1 MKGTINNRYLNR
13 SSLIFNLTKKH
24 MKKITKLFLLAGTI
38 LLMAPQGVDAQ
49 SFKGNGLMGSYYRCK
64 SSTLKAWQALGK
76 MDQINVNV
84 FDSTMVGTMITPS
97 GKTFEYNFDDAVTA
111 FRPFFLNKSDDWF
124 SARFEGFIRAPK
136 SGDYILSGKGDNGF
150 RVYINDVLVLDHWIG
165 DWDNKV
171 SGTAIKLAGGSY
183 NKIKIEFAEY
193 VGGQNLN
200 LFWKVPGAAEVAIP
214 KEDLFTQI
222 PLANAL
228 NGSYFKMSQPNIDSL
243 KANQPHDKN
252 VATEYLGERLDLFN
266 GQYIG
271 NLPTSKCTG
280 TDFQVDFGKVF
291 DVNLTSL
298 GGDYFSAKYDGFIK
312 SPKAGDVTFT
322 FWGDNGYRLW
332 VNDSLVIN
340 HWARDWEK
348 DIVGK
353 PFTMKADTTYK
364 VHMEFFEEGGGQALR
379 LSWAYE
385 GQAKTYVPVT
395 AFSTNDINMTR
406 VLPGPYDG
414 MIGLPGT
421 ITAANFNKGGEGEGY
436 SDKTA
441 TNDGDAAFRITE
453 GVDIKLVKTEKVVDA
468 VAEEWLSYTVKAN
481 FVGAYKPT
489 INYAASVASK
499 LAILVD
505 GVSVDSIALPVNGL
519 LVGDSTLKKTDK
531 IYFTEGEHIVKF
543 VLVSGSAK
551 LKSFVFDRTNSP
563 YMGVM
568 ATIPGKVESE
578 LYDLGGQDVA
588 YWDNNMGHNDGNNPR
603 FRADEGV
610 DIGATFADGNRNTP
624 ALKTIGWNDGNEW
637 QLYTVDVK
645 ETNDYSVL
653 FCYSSGANKND
664 AKVTFYLDGVLLVDQ
679 LPVPSSNNWD
689 IYKKTKASYKV
700 NMTKGVHVLKALCNT
715 GGFDFEGV
723 TFAVPV
729 EQVTAPDAAI
739 TTHGGKSTL
748 TATVTPANASI
759 KALLWKIDGEALG
772 ATIDANTG
780 IITSSGTGAG
790 NGTVKIVATAAD
802 EFGATDTL
810 NVVITNQMTLVD
822 SVKIDPATITE
833 DGGNVTPALIILPE
847 AANNKTV
854 TWSIVGTDLG
864 ATIDAATGKVTAN
877 GLTTGNGVLIVKA
890 TANDLSGLS
899 DTTTVTIS
907 GQVGEIT
914 ATELVGITGVSVYPN
929 PVVKV
934 LNITG
939 VAVGTKVEIY
949 NIAGILVKSIGL
961 TDGTIN
967 VSDLSNGLYIVKING
982 QAIRIVKK

>member
-1 MKGTINNRYLNR
+1 
-13 SSLIFNLTKKH
+13 
-24 MKKITKLFLLAGTI
+24 MKKFTKLFLLAGAI
-38 LLMAPQGVDAQ
+38 LLMAPQGIDAQ
-49 SFKGNGLMGSYYRCK
+49 SYKGNGLMGSYYRCK

-76 MDQINVNV
+76 MDQLNVNV
-84 FDSTMVGTMITPS
+84 FDSTMVGTKITPS
-97 GKTFEYNFDDAVTA
+97 GKTFEYNFDDAITA
-111 FRPFFLNKSDDWF
+111 FRPYFLNKGDDWF

-136 SGDYILSGKGDNGF
+136 SGDYIISGKGDNAF
-150 RVYINDVLVLDHWIG
+150 RVYINDILVLDHWIG

-171 SGTAIKLAGGSY
+171 SGTAIKLAGSSY
-183 NKIKIEFAEY
+183 NKIKVEYAEY

-200 LFWKVPGAAEVAIP
+200 LFWTVPGAAEVAIP

-222 PLANAL
+222 PLAGAL
-228 NGSYFKMSQPNIDSL
+228 NGTYYKLSQANIDSL
-243 KANQPHDKN
+243 RANQPHDKN
-252 VATEYLGERLDLFN
+252 LETEYLAERLDFFN
-266 GQYIG
+266 GQMIG
-271 NLPTSKCTG
+271 SLPTSKCTG
-280 TDFQVDFGKVF
+280 NDFQVDFGKVY
-291 DVNLTSL
+291 DTYLTTL

-312 SPKAGDVTFT
+312 SPVAGDVTFT
-322 FWGDNGYRLW
+322 IWGDNGFRLW

-348 DIVGK
+348 DIVGT

-379 LSWAYE
+379 MSWAYE
-385 GQAKTYVPVT
+385 GQTKTYVPVS
-395 AFSTNDINMTR
+395 ALSTNDINMTR

-441 TNDGDAAFRITE
+441 TNDGDAAFRTTE
-453 GVDIKLVKTEKVVDA
+453 GVDIKLQGTDKVVDA
-468 VAEEWLSYTVKAN
+468 VAEEWLSYTVNAK
-481 FVGAYKPT
+481 FLGAYKPT
-489 INYAASVASK
+489 INYVATTASK
-499 LAILVD
+499 LAILLD

-519 LVGDSTLKKTDK
+519 VVGDSTLKLSDK

-563 YMGVM
+563 YLGVM
-568 ATIPGKVESE
+568 AAIPGKVESE
-578 LYDLGGQDVA
+578 LFDLGGQDVA
-588 YWDNNMGHNDGNNPR
+588 YWDTDMGHNNGGPR

-610 DIGATFADGNRNTP
+610 DIGQTFEGGKTNTTP
-624 ALKTIGWNDGNEW
+624 LKTIGWNDGNEW

-653 FCYSSGANKND
+653 FCYSSGANKPD
-664 AKVTFYLDGVLLVDQ
+664 AKVSFYLDGNLIVDQ
-679 LPVPSSNNWD
+679 LPVPSSNSWD
-689 IYKKTKASYKV
+689 FYKTTKATYKV
-700 NMTKGVHVLKALCNT
+700 NMTKGVHTLKALCNT
-715 GGFDFEGV
+715 GGFDFEGI

-729 EQVTAPDAAI
+729 EQVVTPDAVI
-739 TTHGGKSTL
+739 TTHGGNTAL

-759 KALLWKIDGEALG
+759 KTLKWKIEGAALG
-772 ATIDANTG
+772 ATIDTNTG
-780 IITSSGTGAG
+780 VITASGTGTG
-790 NGTVKIVATAAD
+790 NGTVKVVALAAD

-822 SVKIDPATITE
+822 SVRIDPVIITE
-833 DGGNVTPALIILPE
+833 DGGNVTPALTILPE
-847 AANNKTV
+847 AANDKTV
-854 TWSIVGTDLG
+854 IWSIVGTDLG
-864 ATIDAATGKVTAN
+864 ATIDAATGKVTASS
-877 GLTTGNGVLIVKA
+877 LTTGNGTIVVKV

-899 DTTTVTIS
+899 DTTTVTIT
-907 GQVGEIT
+907 GQVGELS
-914 ATELVGITGVSVYPN
+914 ATENLDITGVSVYPN

-939 VAVGTKVEIY
+939 VATGTKVEIF
-949 NIAGILVKSIGL
+949 NIAGILVKSVSL

-967 VSDLSNGLYIVKING
+967 VSDLSNGLYIVKFNG
-982 QAIRIVKK
+982 KAIRVVKK